1 MTMKRSYIGLGI
13 IIIALMFSSAPVF
26 AEKAPKAKVKILL
39 KMATIAPR
47 GSFMTKVINE
57 MDAEIREQT
66 NNEVGVRL
74 YYGGVQGDEKDVLR
88 KIRLGQLHG
97 GTFTGHGL
105 GKIVPEVRVSEL
117 PFVFQNYDE
126 VDYVRR
132 QLREHM
138 AKRFED
144 KGYIVLGWNEIGFVY
159 TYSKVPINSLEV
171 AQAQK
176 WWQWEGDPLSG
187 AMYDALGITPIPL
200 SITDGMT
207 SLSTKL
213 IDTAGITPYGA
224 VAYHWYERFEYMSEY
239 PVTNVQGG
247 TILSKRA
254 WNKISPENQK
264 KIKSICQPYFDRIS
278 QHTRVQDEKSIA
290 VLKKAGIKIAPFDAD
305 GTTKQLDFILSIS
318 KKARETLV
326 GKLYSQELLDQ
337 TLSFL
342 DEYRKL
348 HPDSHVQRI
357 R

>member
-1 MTMKRSYIGLGI
+1 MNKSYICLGLMLT
-13 IIIALMFSSAPVF
+13 ALLFSSTAVF
-26 AEKAPKAKVKILL
+26 AERAPKKAKVKILI

-47 GSFMTKVINE
+47 GSFMTKVIDE
-57 MDAEIREQT
+57 MDADIRNQT

-105 GKIVPEVRVSEL
+105 GKIVSEVRVSEL

-126 VDYVRR
+126 VDYVRQ
-132 QLREHM
+132 QLRKDM
-138 AKRFED
+138 AQRFEE

-159 TYSKVPINSLEV
+159 NFSKVPITSLEI
-171 AQAQK
+171 AQDQK
-176 WWQWEGDPLSG
+176 WWQWGDDPLSG
-187 AMYDALGITPIPL
+187 AMYEALDIKPIQL
-200 SITDGMT
+200 SITDVMT

-213 IDTAGITPYGA
+213 IDTAGCTPYGA

-247 TILSKRA
+247 TIVSKKV
-254 WNKISPENQK
+254 WDKITPDSRK
-264 KIKSICQPYFDRIS
+264 KIKSICQPYFDRLS
-278 QHTRVQDEKSIA
+278 AHTRVQDQKSIA
-290 VLKKAGIKIAPFDAD
+290 VLKKTGIKIAPFDAD
-305 GTTKQLDFILSIS
+305 GTTKQLDFIFSIS
-318 KKARETLV
+318 KKARENLV

-342 DEYRKL
+342 DDYRKS